1 VRERL
6 PTQFA
11 PAVGSNGVDN
21 ALPGILSASSLDP
34 PAIPSAT
41 AEIALIGYQDQGNLG
56 MGYLSAVL
64 QQRGHTVLMIDVRD
78 GPEKIAERLASR
90 QPLLV
95 GFSLIFQVFLP
106 RFRRVAARLR
116 ERGVTSHFTIGGH
129 FPSLCHDE
137 VLKHFPELDSVV
149 RYEGEHTIV
158 DLVDCLLNK
167 RDWRQT
173 PGLAF
178 LNNGQVAESEPRHLV
193 QDLDSL
199 PYPYRPFEPGQIGGF
214 PTLPLLASRGCARR
228 CSFCSIHTFYRN
240 APGKVV
246 RVRKPAKVVEEMQ
259 YLLEHHGVRVILFQD
274 DDFPLWGPAGRRWAD
289 ELVGRIYDAGLVDRL
304 IWKISCRAE
313 YVEYDLFRKLRD
325 AGLFLVY
332 MGLESGTE
340 QGLKV
345 LNKEMSVEENVAAV
359 RTLKELE
366 LNVSYGFMLFD
377 PSSTFESIRENV
389 RFLKNITGDGRA
401 AATFSRML
409 PYGGTPIRDALKKE
423 GRLRGDLTS
432 PDYDFLDLRL
442 NEFYHLLTTTVR
454 PWIHREGLTYQLDYA
469 WDEFS
474 TVSRLVRDLDGAE
487 EYRSALQ
494 SLTKESNE
502 RLFQHVEQCL
512 DSFEQGDRSKLVPA
526 PARAYCEAGGKHL
539 LAIRNN
545 FIGRNVQLLVDA
557 VSADCKSG
565 PVLIPQIH

>member
-1 VRERL
+1 VRH
-6 PTQFA
+6 
-11 PAVGSNGVDN
+11 G
-21 ALPGILSASSLDP
+21 
-34 PAIPSAT
+34 AT

-64 QQRGHTVLMIDVRD
+64 QQRGHTVQMIDVRD
-78 GPEKIAERLASR
+78 GPEKIAERLVSR
-90 QPLLV
+90 QPLVV

-106 RFRRVAARLR
+106 QFRRVASRLR
-116 ERGVTSHFTIGGH
+116 DEGITSHFTIGGH

-137 VLKHFPELDSVV
+137 VLRHFPELDSVV
-149 RYEGEHTIV
+149 RYEGEHTLV
-158 DLVDCLLNK
+158 DLVDRLLSS

-178 LNNGQVAESEPRHLV
+178 LNGDQVAESEPRPLV
-193 QDLDSL
+193 EDLDSL
-199 PYPYRPFEPGQIGGF
+199 PYPYRPFEPEQIGGF

-246 RVRKPAKVVEEMQ
+246 RVRKPVHVVEEML
-259 YLLEHHGVRVILFQD
+259 YLLQHHGVRVILFQD

-289 ELVGRIYDAGLVDRL
+289 ELVERMYDAGLVDRM

-313 YVEYDLFRKLRD
+313 YVEHELFQVLRD

-332 MGLESGTE
+332 MGIESGTE

-345 LNKEMSVEENVAAV
+345 LHKEMTVEQNLAAV

-377 PSSTFESIRENV
+377 PSSTFESVRENLV
-389 RFLKNITGDGRA
+389 FLKNITGDGRA

-409 PYGGTPIRDALKKE
+409 PYGGTPIREALRNE
-423 GRLRGDLTS
+423 GRLRGDLTQ

-442 NEFYHLLTTTVR
+442 NEFYRLLTPTVR
-454 PWIHREGLTYQLDYA
+454 PWIHKKGLTYQLDYA
-469 WDEFS
+469 WDEYT
-474 TVSRLVRDLDGAE
+474 TVTRLARGLQGAE
-487 EYRSALQ
+487 EYRKALQ

-502 RLFQHVEQCL
+502 RLLQHVEECL
-512 DSFEQGDRSKLVPA
+512 DGFEQGDRSKLA
-526 PARAYCEAGGKHL
+526 AGPARAYCEACSERFLAVRNSFIARNLEL
-539 LAIRNN
+539 LAD
-545 FIGRNVQLLVDA
+545 V
-557 VSADCKSG
+557 VSEDCKSG
-565 PVLIPQIH
+565 PVLMPQIH